1 MPTVR
6 LPTMEAAER
15 SSASRRFGRCWRQS
29 TRYDAEVQLTLGRPL
44 VHATVSKEGPMAK
57 QGCLD
62 LWEQRLGAL
71 WRRLPEEARRAVI
84 EQYARLIARA
94 AQAPKSKR
102 GAAQR

>member
-1 MPTVR
+1 
-6 LPTMEAAER
+6 
-15 SSASRRFGRCWRQS
+15 
-29 TRYDAEVQLTLGRPL
+29 
-44 VHATVSKEGPMAK
+44 MAK

-94 AQAPKSKR
+94 AQAPKSRR